1 MLLLIALSMAFL
13 EATWRFSD
21 LDKLVSVLD
30 FVIGGLEESVRDV
43 IEFLVIEDTRMSVL
57 DGGASRMALNG
68 LYFKYFLRINNT
80 ILVPQSSEHSN
91 ELQNPWKVAQKVTVK
106 RVIR

>member
-57 DGGASRMALNG
+57 DGGSSRMALNG
-68 LYFKYFLRINNT
+68 LYF
-80 ILVPQSSEHSN
+80 QSS
-91 ELQNPWKVAQKVTVK
+91 T
-106 RVIR
+106 I